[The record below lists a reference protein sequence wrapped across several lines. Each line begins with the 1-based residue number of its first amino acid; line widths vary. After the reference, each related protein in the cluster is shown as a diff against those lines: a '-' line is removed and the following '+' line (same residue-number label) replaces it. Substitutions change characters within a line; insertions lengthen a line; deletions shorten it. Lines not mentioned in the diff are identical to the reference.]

1 LARLWNAFRFLFG
14 GRRAVFHSITACRS
28 THPDDFKADMV
39 ALFKLLSEGAI
50 YDVSAGL
57 CVALRL
63 EQIGV
68 NLCHSRD

>member
-1 LARLWNAFRFLFG
+1 MA
-14 GRRAVFHSITACRS
+14 
-28 THPDDFKADMV
+28 
-39 ALFKLLSEGAI
+39 ALFKLLREGAI